1 MEKVYL
7 FDMDGTLIDSMPYFS
22 GGVLALLD
30 AEGLSYPPDIVKI
43 VTPLGYA
50 GTARY
55 LVNMGAKRQE
65 QELVQAMGDYLFH
78 AYQNE
83 IPLKPGVRDC
93 LLRLKAAGSR
103 LAVLTASPHRVTDPC
118 LKRNGVWE
126 LFDRVWSTDDF
137 GLTKSQ
143 PEIFIR
149 AARELGVQPE
159 DVVFFDD
166 NLGALETAKKAGMTT
181 VGVYDASSD
190 DYADRIRSIV
200 DRYLVDY
207 GEYFSLS

>member
-1 MEKVYL
+1 MGKVYL

-22 GGVLALLD
+22 RAILGML
-30 AEGLSYPPDIVKI
+30 EEEKLSYPPDIVKI
-43 VTPLGYA
+43 LTPLGYA
-50 GTARY
+50 GMAKY
-55 LVNMGAKRQE
+55 LVNMGARRPE
-65 QELVQAMGDYLFH
+65 QALMQAMGDYLLP
-78 AYQNE
+78 AYEKE
-83 IPLKPGVRDC
+83 IPLKSGVQEC
-93 LLRLKAAGSR
+93 LLRLKAQGGR

-126 LFDRVWSTDDF
+126 LFEQVWTTDDF

-143 PEIFIR
+143 PEIFLQ
-149 AARELGVQPE
+149 AASKLGVQPE

-190 DYADRIRSIV
+190 AYNEQIRSIT
-200 DRYLVDY
+200 DRYLLDY
-207 GEYFSLS
+207 TEYTP